1 MRLPAPHS
9 GAATYTYSSG
19 SAQFKKRRRSC
30 MSKCLRAEVLF
41 DCPLRTPAQLPIS
54 TQVAQ
59 AGLGNADAVQVVRGI
74 QTVRGFEAREGFRA
88 AFPEGRCDQS

>member
-30 MSKCLRAEVLF
+30 MSKCLRAER
-41 DCPLRTPAQLPIS
+41 PLRLPASHTGAATSIYS
-54 TQVAQ
+54 GGSGWFRKRRRCSGSAWYSNRT
-59 AGLGNADAVQVVRGI
+59 
-74 QTVRGFEAREGFRA
+74 GF
-88 AFPEGRCDQS
+88 